1 MPNGA
6 AAFTNATL
14 QPVMKNRYL
23 GPLQRQL
30 VDDILVHQLVQVD
43 KENLDGLKAVIP
55 LHTVRSDGIGSRG
68 ELEDLP
74 PAGAQGYDKAEYN
87 LAYHYGRIQVSGQAI
102 HHTNTDAGAF
112 LRALQSELE
121 RIRLDLAL
129 DFARQTYGDGSGAI
143 AQIGTGVA
151 SATQP
156 LTSEEAIVKGFL
168 YIGMSVDVGTIA
180 DPDARTTAVGG
191 VAITD
196 LVPNGASSTMVLA
209 SSITSTTSDFVFRR
223 LYKASTGAGV
233 VREMDAGL
241 QKLIT
246 TSTSGVTVG
255 TIDASTAGKRF
266 WDNIRDT
273 SASAVS
279 LSRLMKISN
288 RAVINGAKAAEI
300 VNITSPGGLRLLFES
315 GDFASSGTPA
325 NSQLRFVNTR
335 DMKGGFEEISFAAG
349 SGTFKLVA
357 DRLAPWGRVLGV
369 HRKSIRV
376 FSPADWDYLARDG
389 LNIRWVAE
397 KDAWQS
403 ILFKYA
409 NMGTNRRNTS
419 YVMSFTGDVGF

>member
-23 GPLQRQL
+23 GPVQRQL
-30 VDDILVHQLVQVD
+30 ADDILVHQLLQVD
-43 KENLDGLKAVIP
+43 KENLDGLKGVVP
-55 LHTVRSDGIGSRG
+55 LHVTRSDGIGARG

-112 LRALQSELE
+112 LRALQSELD
-121 RIRLDLAL
+121 RIRIDLAL
-129 DFARQTYGDGSGAI
+129 DFARQTYGDGTGAI
-143 AQIGTGVA
+143 AQISTGVA
-151 SATQP
+151 SATQT

-168 YIGMSVDVGTIA
+168 YVGMAVDVGTIA

-191 VAITD
+191 VVIND
-196 LVPNGASSTMVLA
+196 LIPGATPQVVLA
-209 SSITSTTSDFVFRR
+209 SSITSTTNDFIFRR
-223 LYKASTGAGV
+223 LYKASAGAGV

-246 TSTSGVTVG
+246 TSTSGVSVG
-255 TIDASTAGKRF
+255 GIDPSTAGKRF

-273 SASAVS
+273 SASAIG

-288 RAVINGAKAAEI
+288 RAVTAGAKAAEI
-300 VNITSPGGLRLLFES
+300 INITSPGGLRLLFEG
-315 GDFASSGTPA
+315 GDFASLGTPA
-325 NSQLRFVNTR
+325 NSQVRFVNTR
-335 DMKGGFEEISFAAG
+335 EMKGGFEEISFAAG
-349 SGTFKLVA
+349 SGSFKMVA
-357 DRLAPWGRVLGV
+357 DRLAPWGKVLGV
-369 HRKSIRV
+369 HRKSVRV

-419 YVMSFTGDVGF
+419 YVLSFTGDSGV